1 MIIGI
6 CGGSGSG
13 KTTLLN
19 RISDAYAYLE
29 PSVFS
34 MDNYYRPIEDQFI
47 DENGK
52 VNFDLPG
59 ALNEHQLVDDLH
71 KLIAGE
77 EIQVTE
83 YHFNAPPDRKNIIT
97 IKPSKLI
104 IVEGLFL
111 FHFEAVRSV
120 IDFSIFISIH
130 PETQLKRRIER
141 DTTTRGYSLE
151 NIMYQWE
158 HHVIPCYNNYL
169 LPYLSVAD
177 FNFRN
182 DENADYDFKL
192 LIEEIDKRLETVEV
206 KK

>member
-19 RISDAYAYLE
+19 KISETYQHLK

-34 MDNYYRPIEDQFI
+34 MDNYYLPLEAQFV

-59 ALNEHQLVDDLH
+59 ALDERKLVDDLH
-71 KLIAGE
+71 RLIAGE
-77 EIQVTE
+77 RIEVKE
-83 YHFNAPPDRKNIIT
+83 YHFNAPPDKNTFVT
-97 IKPSKLI
+97 IEPSELI

-111 FHFEAVRSV
+111 FHYEEVRSV
-120 IDFSIFISIH
+120 IDFSIFISVH
-130 PETQLKRRIER
+130 PETQLDRRIER
-141 DTTTRGYSLE
+141 DMKTRGYNKEDIL
-151 NIMYQWE
+151 YQWE
-158 HHVIPCYNNYL
+158 HHVMPCYHNYL
-169 LPYLSVAD
+169 LPYLNRAD

-182 DENADYDFKL
+182 DEHAEEDFKS
-192 LIEEIDKRLETVEV
+192 LIREIDKRMKSHALV
-206 KK
+206 K